1 MGLYQPGLV
10 KNGPCASRCRQ
21 PKTGPVLATGPV
33 ALPSTPARAATSEV
47 ITFATEPAWKIP
59 FMPVLSGQGP

>member
-10 KNGPCASRCRQ
+10 KKGPCPSRCRH
-21 PKTGPVLATGPV
+21 PKTGPVLATHCV
-33 ALPSTPARAATSEV
+33 DLPSLPARAATSDV